1 MNGRSPMRKLCIFGL
16 SLSAAVFAAVYLL
29 PEQLLV
35 PAGLLCAPAGV
46 VCLLL
51 FRGDRRLRTVLIA
64 AGLCAGLLW
73 TSGYSAL
80 YYAPAE
86 ALDGQTAPFSAT
98 VTGYPRE
105 SAYGISVSVRIHQ
118 GPGIRAVLYAEEKYR
133 TLSPGDQ
140 LSGTASLRLADTLY
154 GRENSYYTAKGVYLT
169 GSVQGEMTV
178 SSPETVPLSLW
189 PVVTSKALKESIS
202 AVFPPDT
209 APLVIALITG
219 DRDGLD
225 DTLYTAFQRSGIAHV
240 VAVSGLHV
248 SFLSGL
254 LTTLLRGKRR
264 FSALVCIALLFFFA
278 AVAGATPS
286 VLRAVFLQCFLLLAP
301 LFGRENDRATSLS
314 AALMILLI
322 ANPFAASSIS
332 LQLSF
337 ASVAGIYLITGPLND
352 RWMARLPAHPAS
364 LPGRLGRKAAAFLIG
379 TLATTVGALIF
390 TTPLTACYF
399 NSISLISPLTNL
411 LTLWAVSDLFL
422 GGLAAAVLG
431 LLLPVPASLAAQ
443 VIALLGRY
451 IEAVARA
458 LSSLPFAAVTAD
470 TLYLK
475 LWLLVVY
482 VLLLLWPCL
491 RRRWGGGRPLIPICS
506 CAALLCVSLL
516 CGSAEL
522 GAGVL
527 TVSVLDV
534 GQGQSILLR
543 SGNTLALVDCGGS
556 GAQNA
561 GDTAADAVGR
571 LGRTRLD
578 LLILTHCH
586 ADHAGGVPALL
597 ERLEVGTLVLPDVE
611 PESPLRQEILAL
623 AREKGTRVAL
633 LTEDSTAEL
642 GKASLRLYA
651 PLGSG
656 DTNEEGLAV
665 LCSAGSFDALIT
677 GDMDQTI
684 EGRLIKYGN
693 LPDIELLVAGHH
705 GSKYAVSEELLLA
718 VKPEYA
724 VISVGYNS
732 YGHPAPETL
741 ERLGAA
747 GCDIYR
753 TDLMGT
759 VTFTIEN

>member
-1 MNGRSPMRKLCIFGL
+1 MRKLCIFAL
-16 SLSAAVFAAVYLL
+16 SLSAAVFAAAYLL
-29 PEQLLV
+29 PEQLFV
-35 PAGLLCAPAGV
+35 PAGLLCALAGA
-46 VCLLL
+46 VCVPLL
-51 FRGDRRLRTVLIA
+51 RGDRRLRALLIA
-64 AGLCAGLLW
+64 FGLSAGLLW
-73 TSGYSAL
+73 TAGYSAL
-80 YYAPAE
+80 FYAPAE
-86 ALDGQTAPFSAT
+86 ALDGQTVPFSAT
-98 VTGYPRE
+98 VTDYPRPT
-105 SAYGISVSVRIHQ
+105 SYGVSLSVKLDE
-118 GPGIRAVLYAEEKYR
+118 GPGIKAVLYAEEKYQ
-133 TLSPGDQ
+133 TLTPGDQ
-140 LSGTASLRLADTLY
+140 ISGTASLRLADTLY
-154 GRENSYYTAKGVYLT
+154 GQENSYYTARGVYLT
-169 GSVQGEMTV
+169 GSAQGELTV
-178 SSPETVPLSLW
+178 SSPEVVPLSLW
-189 PVVTSKALKESIS
+189 PVITSKALKDSIS

-219 DRDGLD
+219 DKDGLD

-278 AVAGATPS
+278 AVAGGTPS

-322 ANPFAASSIS
+322 ANPFAAASIS

-337 ASVAGIYLITGPLND
+337 ASVAGIYLVTGPLNA
-352 RWMARLPAHPAS
+352 RWMARLPKRPAS
-364 LPGRLGRKAAAFLIG
+364 LPGRLGRKAAVFLIG
-379 TLATTVGALIF
+379 TLATTLGALIF

-399 NSISLISPLTNL
+399 NSLSLISPLTNL

-431 LLLPVPASLAAQ
+431 LILPVPASLAAQ

-451 IEAVARA
+451 LEAVARA
-458 LSSLPFAAVTAD
+458 LSALPFAAVTAD
-470 TLYLK
+470 TPYLK
-475 LWLLVVY
+475 LWLLAVY
-482 VLLLLWPCL
+482 VLLILWLCL
-491 RRRWGGGRPLIPICS
+491 RRRLGGGRPLIPICT
-506 CAALLCVSLL
+506 CAALLCIALL
-516 CGSAEL
+516 CGSAERS
-522 GAGVL
+522 AGLL

-543 SGNTLALVDCGGS
+543 SGNSLALVDCGGS

-561 GDTAADAVGR
+561 GDTAADAVGQ
-571 LGRTRLD
+571 LGRTKLD

-597 ERLEVGTLVLPDVE
+597 ERLEVDTLVLPDVE
-611 PESPLRQEILAL
+611 PEDPLRQEILAL
-623 AREKGTRVAL
+623 AREKGTEVVL
-633 LTEDSTAEL
+633 LTEDSTAQL
-642 GKASLRLYA
+642 GEASLRLYA

-665 LCSAGSFDALIT
+665 LCTAGSFDMLIT

-684 EGRLIKYGN
+684 EKRLIKYGD

-718 VKPEYA
+718 TEPEYA

-747 GCDIYR
+747 DCAIYR

-759 VTFTIEN
+759 VTFTIQN